1 MDSDETVETPVHIE
15 LSETDT
21 ESFED
26 LGPRVALANGGVV
39 QPVVQPIVRNITPIK
54 ESVTETTSGVVLRRS
69 IDSSASDRLVFKS
82 LYKQKV
88 FKITINSNFISPH
101 RQLLPDGL
109 DASKVAHHV
118 WSAGKDKA
126 QRWAKIYGNLDNLRP
141 YFDVD
146 PRTVANR
153 VLQSFIPVTDLST
166 PEKGKKIKT
175 ILSSNLFL

>member
-1 MDSDETVETPVHIE
+1 M
-15 LSETDT
+15 
-21 ESFED
+21 
-26 LGPRVALANGGVV
+26 
-39 QPVVQPIVRNITPIK
+39 
-54 ESVTETTSGVVLRRS
+54 
-69 IDSSASDRLVFKS
+69 
-82 LYKQKV
+82 
-88 FKITINSNFISPH
+88 
-101 RQLLPDGL
+101 PDGL